1 MTHGLLFLLFAVGLL
16 PWGGASF
23 EGRARSQRC
32 LYYSIISDDYSTT
45 LIFAVD
51 PTATS
56 PADPIWVR
64 NISAAVGA
72 FAVES
77 QSATLYYTA
86 NSQVYWTGL
95 AQGSPAH
102 SLLTDVDIR
111 SMKLVYEGQLP
122 ALYFTGCDGSNF
134 PSFGRRSQRLQKRD
148 SCTGSV
154 QISRMEL
161 FGQYRYELLAS
172 MPSSAMD
179 LVYDLDVR
187 YLPASPAAQ
196 MPNATFIAYV
206 VGRKELSYNSILT
219 PLWVQIGRGSMGT
232 VNAPLLYS
240 TYRGVVIAL
249 GESVYGLFRQGASQV
264 ALLRF
269 SLAGGITSLALSDG
283 PVSDWEILLAKDE
296 SSSTLFYAT
305 GNSIAAV
312 QLNSSSTSIEPRLVV
327 KNVPRLL
334 NNLVFA
340 PLPGGR

>member
-1 MTHGLLFLLFAVGLL
+1 LGRRQ
-16 PWGGASF
+16 F
-23 EGRARSQRC
+23 EGGARSQQS
-32 LYYSIISDDYSTT
+32 LYYSVISDDYSTT

-64 NISAAVGA
+64 NISATVGA

-86 NSQVYWTGL
+86 NGLVYCTGL

-172 MPSSAMD
+172 MRSSAMD

-196 MPNATFIAYV
+196 TPNATFIAYV

-219 PLWVQIGRGSMGT
+219 PLWVQIGRGGT

-264 ALLRF
+264 ALLRL
-269 SLAGGITSLALSDG
+269 SLAGGITSLGLTDG
-283 PVSDWEILLAKDE
+283 PASDWEIMLTKDE

-305 GNSIAAV
+305 GNSIVAV
-312 QLNSSSTSIEPRLVV
+312 QLNSSSTNIEPRLVV
-327 KNVPRLL
+327 KNVRLVAD
-334 NNLVFA
+334 LVFA
-340 PLPGGR
+340 PPGGL

>member
-1 MTHGLLFLLFAVGLL
+1 MTHGLRFLLLVFAVVGLL
-16 PWGGASF
+16 PWGGACF
-23 EGRARSQRC
+23 EGSRARSQRF
-32 LYYSIISDDYSTT
+32 LYYSVISDDYPSTT

-51 PTATS
+51 PTATGPS
-56 PADPIWVR
+56 DPLWIR
-64 NISAAVGA
+64 NISANVRA

-77 QSATLYYTA
+77 QSATLYYAA
-86 NSQVYWTGL
+86 NGLVYYTGL
-95 AQGSPAH
+95 AQGSPAR

-161 FGQYRYELLAS
+161 FGQYRYEVLAS
-172 MPSSAMD
+172 IPSSAMD

-196 MPNATFIAYV
+196 LPNATFIAYV

-219 PLWVQIGRGSMGT
+219 PLWVQIGRQSMGT

-240 TYRGVVIAL
+240 
-249 GESVYGLFRQGASQV
+249 
-264 ALLRF
+264 
-269 SLAGGITSLALSDG
+269 
-283 PVSDWEILLAKDE
+283 
-296 SSSTLFYAT
+296 
-305 GNSIAAV
+305 
-312 QLNSSSTSIEPRLVV
+312 
-327 KNVPRLL
+327 
-334 NNLVFA
+334 
-340 PLPGGR
+340 